1 MRVNLSN
8 LFNEKSPSRKTMTL
22 SSALSNEDLLRK
34 YTVDVELNDIVSAV
48 KSLNIAFYDNDK
60 NSSVILANIKKG
72 GILVDLTGI
81 TVYINATENGKEPVT
96 YPCTILDANNG
107 LVEIRLPNT
116 LVDEEGNVNFEFV
129 LQKND
134 LVITSC
140 VYSYTIHHSIGEGT
154 AGTEEEISLL
164 RTLIQQ
170 VQESKTTVDTIVRE
184 LEVTQTDI
192 DDILGM
198 VGGL

>member
-81 TVYINATENGKEPVT
+81 TVYINATEYIPKG
-96 YPCTILDANNG
+96 
-107 LVEIRLPNT
+107 
-116 LVDEEGNVNFEFV
+116 
-129 LQKND
+129 
-134 LVITSC
+134 
-140 VYSYTIHHSIGEGT
+140 
-154 AGTEEEISLL
+154 
-164 RTLIQQ
+164 
-170 VQESKTTVDTIVRE
+170 
-184 LEVTQTDI
+184 
-192 DDILGM
+192 
-198 VGGL
+198 